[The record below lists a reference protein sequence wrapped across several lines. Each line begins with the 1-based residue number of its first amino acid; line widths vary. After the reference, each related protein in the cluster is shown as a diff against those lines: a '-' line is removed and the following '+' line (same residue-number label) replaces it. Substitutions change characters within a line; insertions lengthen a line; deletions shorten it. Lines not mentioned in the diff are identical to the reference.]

1 MSTLRHSMTLRSAI
15 GLQSERLRSRQA
27 MIAWRQSAG
36 SSAGGQGRKPAEP
49 GARSASL
56 DGLTPGRHRSPKR
69 SRPSLRCWAES
80 RPQGAPAVA
89 RRFDSQQLFA
99 RRASRAPRGLAPHL
113 FKINVQTST
122 YGPNRPQRHRRF
134 YLAIK
139 LDRLAEPMPDTS
151 QARRGSRCARPAPP
165 RLAALTGQRRSGCW
179 LPSANGFASRR
190 PRQPAE
196 AATP

>member
-80 RPQGAPAVA
+80 RAQGAPAVA

-99 RRASRAPRGLAPHL
+99 RRASRAPRGLAQHL

-139 LDRLAEPMPDTS
+139 LDHLAEPMPDTS
-151 QARRGSRCARPAPP
+151 QARQGSRCARPAPP
-165 RLAALTGQRRSGCW
+165 ACGLDWPAPVRLLAATRSR
-179 LPSANGFASRR
+179 LRVPT
-190 PRQPAE
+190 PTPAC
-196 AATP
+196 

>member
-36 SSAGGQGRKPAEP
+36 LSAGGQGRKPAEP
-49 GARSASL
+49 VARSASL
-56 DGLTPGRHRSPKR
+56 DRLTPGRHRSPKR

-80 RPQGAPAVA
+80 RAQGAPAVA

-139 LDRLAEPMPDTS
+139 LDRLAEAS
-151 QARRGSRCARPAPP
+151 AGPAVGCQ
-165 RLAALTGQRRSGCW
+165 ALT
-179 LPSANGFASRR
+179 ASR
-190 PRQPAE
+190 PDAHASLLKLPPPKIIFC
-196 AATP
+196 AATPAPGLRPLVWVNAP

>member
-56 DGLTPGRHRSPKR
+56 DGLTPGQHRSPKR

-80 RPQGAPAVA
+80 RAQGAPAVA

-122 YGPNRPQRHRRF
+122 YG
-134 YLAIK
+134 
-139 LDRLAEPMPDTS
+139 
-151 QARRGSRCARPAPP
+151 
-165 RLAALTGQRRSGCW
+165 
-179 LPSANGFASRR
+179 FASRR

-196 AATP
+196 AATPKIIFCAATPAPGLRPLVWVNAP